1 MKKTKK
7 IIAVILTF
15 VMVASMFVACKDKSS
30 KKDSPKS
37 EDITQV
43 ALEKVGTTAI
53 KRLEKV
59 ESLHVSQTVDLSAS
73 MNGHAADINVNM
85 ESDISLVD
93 EMVHLIGGANSNG
106 LTMDME
112 MYIEKDGD
120 NASIYANVNN
130 STWMKQNLK
139 VADLVATQGYVD
151 AYESAK
157 YFLKALQGVEKS
169 TTTYNGQSALL
180 IKGVLDTEDPQGIF
194 QNSGM
199 GSAGEINTA
208 MFQQMMTGLDA
219 VDVEIYLDSA
229 TGLPLEIKL
238 DMTAFMNSLYK
249 NLGKLSG
256 NSIPVVVDHAV
267 GTMLFTDYNSVT
279 VAVPDSV
286 KSAVQ

>member
-1 MKKTKK
+1 MKKTKR
-7 IIAVILTF
+7 IFTVLLTF
-15 VMVASMFVACKDKSS
+15 IMVASLFTACKDKSS
-30 KKDSPKS
+30 KKNSPQS

-43 ALEKVGTTAI
+43 ALEKVGTTSL
-53 KRLEKV
+53 KKLEKV
-59 ESLHVSQTVDLSAS
+59 ESLHVSQTVDMEAS
-73 MNGHAADINVNM
+73 MGGHIADINVNM
-85 ESDISLVD
+85 ESDISIVD
-93 EMVHLIGGANSNG
+93 QMVHLVGGANSNG

-112 MYIEKDGD
+112 MYIEKNGD
-120 NASIYANVNN
+120 DASIYANVNN

-139 VADLVATQGYVD
+139 IADLVASQGYVD
-151 AYESAK
+151 AFESTK
-157 YFLKALQGVEKS
+157 YFLKALQGVEK
-169 TTTYNGQSALL
+169 TTTTHNGQSALL

-194 QNSGM
+194 QNSGL
-199 GSAGEINTA
+199 GTSGQINTA

-229 TGLPLEIKL
+229 GLPLEIRL

-249 NLGKLSG
+249 NLEKISG
-256 NSIPVVVDHAV
+256 TSMPVVVDHAI